1 MGWAASW
8 SSLYSTSSS
17 RLAGT
22 ALATQTA
29 DWAGGRSVR
38 RNLSQSSRE
47 SAGEQAAV
55 SLSQD
60 LLVAKMKAERL

>member
-8 SSLYSTSSS
+8 SSLYSIRSSQ
-17 RLAGT
+17 LAGT
-22 ALATQTA
+22 ALATQT
-29 DWAGGRSVR
+29 AGGRSVR

>member
-8 SSLYSTSSS
+8 SSPYSISSS
-17 RLAGT
+17 WLAGT
-22 ALATQTA
+22 ALTTQTA

-38 RNLSQSSRE
+38 RNLSQSSWE

-55 SLSQD
+55 SLSRN
-60 LLVAKMKAERL
+60 LLVAKMKVERL